1 MVSSASL
8 ASTAEA
14 TKVGAV
20 AKRHVPVGATGVPAD
35 VVRCWPYEVDQAPV
49 LKIGQVVDEL
59 EAEFPALTISKV
71 RYLEDAQLISPY
83 RKGGPQGHRRYSRAH
98 VERLRYILTRQRDDL
113 CHLQAIGQT
122 LSELDQGKADENP
135 TVGPQ
140 LVTNNGELVVNLPN
154 DQLLSVSQLAKRLG
168 VSIAQIEQV
177 VTARIAAPDAKGR
190 FDART
195 AQVVRLALEISKRG
209 IPLRNL
215 RSVSMAADREAE
227 LIGSTARLHT
237 RGAGQD
243 SCALGLELA
252 QLVSALHT
260 TLLEKAV
267 ASDC

>member
-1 MVSSASL
+1 
-8 ASTAEA
+8 
-14 TKVGAV
+14 
-20 AKRHVPVGATGVPAD
+20 
-35 VVRCWPYEVDQAPV
+35 
-49 LKIGQVVDEL
+49 VVDEL

-122 LSELDQGKADENP
+122 LSELDQGIADETP

>member
-35 VVRCWPYEVDQAPV
+35 MVKCWPYEVDQAPV

-59 EAEFPALTISKV
+59 EAEFPALTVSKV

-135 TVGPQ
+135 AVGPQ

-177 VTARIAAPDAKGR
+177 VEARIAAPDAKGR

-227 LIGSTARLHT
+227 LISSTARLHT

-243 SCALGLELA
+243 SCALGLEIA

-267 ASDC
+267 VSDC

>member
-35 VVRCWPYEVDQAPV
+35 VARCWPYEVDQAPV

-122 LSELDQGKADENP
+122 LSELDQGIADETP
-135 TVGPQ
+135 AVGPQ

-190 FDART
+190 FDVRT

-227 LIGSTARLHT
+227 LISSTARLHT

-267 ASDC
+267 LSDC

>member
-35 VVRCWPYEVDQAPV
+35 MVKCWPYEVDQAPV

-59 EAEFPALTISKV
+59 EAEFPALTVSKV

-122 LSELDQGKADENP
+122 LSELDQGIADENP
-135 TVGPQ
+135 AVGPQ

-227 LIGSTARLHT
+227 LISSTARLHT

-243 SCALGLELA
+243 SCALGLEIA

-267 ASDC
+267 VSDC

>member
-20 AKRHVPVGATGVPAD
+20 AKRHVPVGATSVPAD
-35 VVRCWPYEVDQAPV
+35 MVKCWPYEVDQAPV

-59 EAEFPALTISKV
+59 EAEFPALTVSKV

-135 TVGPQ
+135 AVGPQ

-177 VTARIAAPDAKGR
+177 VEARITAPDAKGR

-227 LIGSTARLHT
+227 LISSTARLHT

>member
-1 MVSSASL
+1 MTSSSSAVS
-8 ASTAEA
+8 AIET
-14 TKVGAV
+14 TKAGAV
-20 AKRHVPVGATGVPAD
+20 AKDHASIEATRVPAD
-35 VVRCWPYEVDQAPV
+35 VARCWPYEVDQAPV

-83 RKGGPQGHRRYSRAH
+83 RKGGRQGHRRYSRAH

-122 LSELDQGKADENP
+122 LSELDQGIADETP
-135 TVGPQ
+135 AVGPQ

-177 VTARIAAPDAKGR
+177 VTATPDAKGR

-227 LIGSTARLHT
+227 LISSTARLHT

-243 SCALGLELA
+243 SCALGLEIA

-267 ASDC
+267 VSDC

>member
-1 MVSSASL
+1 MTSSSSAVS
-8 ASTAEA
+8 AIET
-14 TKVGAV
+14 TKAGAV
-20 AKRHVPVGATGVPAD
+20 AKDHASIEATRVPAD
-35 VVRCWPYEVDQAPV
+35 VARCWPYEVDQAPV

-83 RKGGPQGHRRYSRAH
+83 RKGGRQGHRRYSRAH

-122 LSELDQGKADENP
+122 LSELDQGIADETP
-135 TVGPQ
+135 AVGPQ

-227 LIGSTARLHT
+227 LISSTARLHT

-243 SCALGLELA
+243 SCALGLVIA

-267 ASDC
+267 VSDC

>member
-35 VVRCWPYEVDQAPV
+35 MVKCWPYEVDQAPV

-59 EAEFPALTISKV
+59 EAEFPALTVSKV

-135 TVGPQ
+135 AVGPQ

-177 VTARIAAPDAKGR
+177 VEARITAPDAKGR

-267 ASDC
+267 LSDC

>member
-1 MVSSASL
+1 MTSSSSAVS
-8 ASTAEA
+8 AIET
-14 TKVGAV
+14 TKAGAV
-20 AKRHVPVGATGVPAD
+20 AKGHAPIEATRVPAD

-83 RKGGPQGHRRYSRAH
+83 RKGGPQAHRRYSRAH

-122 LSELDQGKADENP
+122 LSELDQGIADETP

-195 AQVVRLALEISKRG
+195 AQVVRLALEISKHG

-227 LIGSTARLHT
+227 LISSTARLHT

-243 SCALGLELA
+243 SCALGLEIA

-267 ASDC
+267 VSDC

>member
-1 MVSSASL
+1 MTSSSSAVS
-8 ASTAEA
+8 AIET
-14 TKVGAV
+14 TKAGAV
-20 AKRHVPVGATGVPAD
+20 AKDHASIEATRVPAD
-35 VVRCWPYEVDQAPV
+35 VARCWPYEVEQAPV

-83 RKGGPQGHRRYSRAH
+83 RKGGRQGHRRYSRAH

-122 LSELDQGKADENP
+122 LSELDQGIADETP
-135 TVGPQ
+135 AVGPQ

-168 VSIAQIEQV
+168 VSSAQIEQV

-227 LIGSTARLHT
+227 LISSTARLHT

-243 SCALGLELA
+243 SCALGLEIA

-267 ASDC
+267 VSDC

>member
-1 MVSSASL
+1 MTSSSSAVS
-8 ASTAEA
+8 AIET
-14 TKVGAV
+14 TKAGAV
-20 AKRHVPVGATGVPAD
+20 AKDHASIEATRVPAD
-35 VVRCWPYEVDQAPV
+35 VARCWPYEVDQAPV

-59 EAEFPALTISKV
+59 EAQFPALPISKV

-83 RKGGPQGHRRYSRAH
+83 RKGGRQGHRRYSRAH

-122 LSELDQGKADENP
+122 LSELDQGIADETP
-135 TVGPQ
+135 AVGPQ

-227 LIGSTARLHT
+227 LISSTARLHT

-243 SCALGLELA
+243 SCALGLEIA

-267 ASDC
+267 VSDC

>member
-35 VVRCWPYEVDQAPV
+35 MVKCWPYEVDQAPV

-122 LSELDQGKADENP
+122 LSELDQGIADETP

-227 LIGSTARLHT
+227 LISSTARLHT

>member
-135 TVGPQ
+135 AVGPQ

>member
-35 VVRCWPYEVDQAPV
+35 MVKCWPYEVDQAPV

-59 EAEFPALTISKV
+59 EAEFPALTVSKV

-135 TVGPQ
+135 AVGPQ

-177 VTARIAAPDAKGR
+177 VEARITAPDAKGR

-227 LIGSTARLHT
+227 LISSTARLHT

-267 ASDC
+267 VSDC

>member
-35 VVRCWPYEVDQAPV
+35 MVKCWPYEVDQAPV

-59 EAEFPALTISKV
+59 EAEFPALTVSKV

-135 TVGPQ
+135 AVGPQ

-177 VTARIAAPDAKGR
+177 VEARITAPDAKGR

-195 AQVVRLALEISKRG
+195 AQGVRLALEISKRG

-227 LIGSTARLHT
+227 LISSTARLHT

-267 ASDC
+267 LSDC

>member
-1 MVSSASL
+1 MTSSSSAVS
-8 ASTAEA
+8 AIET
-14 TKVGAV
+14 TKAGAV
-20 AKRHVPVGATGVPAD
+20 AKDHASIEATRVPAD
-35 VVRCWPYEVDQAPV
+35 VARCWPYEVDQAPV

-83 RKGGPQGHRRYSRAH
+83 RKGGRQGHRRYSRAH

-122 LSELDQGKADENP
+122 LSELDQGIADETP
-135 TVGPQ
+135 AVGPQ

-215 RSVSMAADREAE
+215 RSISMAADREAE
-227 LIGSTARLHT
+227 LISSTARLHT

-243 SCALGLELA
+243 SCALGLEIA

-267 ASDC
+267 VSDC

>member
-1 MVSSASL
+1 MTSSSSAVS
-8 ASTAEA
+8 AIET
-14 TKVGAV
+14 TKAGAV
-20 AKRHVPVGATGVPAD
+20 AKDHASIEATRVPAD
-35 VVRCWPYEVDQAPV
+35 VARCWPYEVDQAPV

-59 EAEFPALTISKV
+59 EAEFPALTVSKV

-83 RKGGPQGHRRYSRAH
+83 RKGGRQGHRRYSRAH

-122 LSELDQGKADENP
+122 LSELDQGIADETP
-135 TVGPQ
+135 AVGPQ

-227 LIGSTARLHT
+227 LISSTARLHT

-243 SCALGLELA
+243 SCALGLEIA

-267 ASDC
+267 VSDC

>member
-35 VVRCWPYEVDQAPV
+35 MVKCWPYEVDQAPV

-59 EAEFPALTISKV
+59 EAEFPALTVSKV

-122 LSELDQGKADENP
+122 LSELDQGIADETP

-227 LIGSTARLHT
+227 LISSTARLHT

>member
-1 MVSSASL
+1 MVSSASV

-20 AKRHVPVGATGVPAD
+20 AKGHVPVGATGVPAD
-35 VVRCWPYEVDQAPV
+35 MVKCWPYEVDQAPV
-49 LKIGQVVDEL
+49 LKIGQVL
-59 EAEFPALTISKV
+59 EAEFPALTVSKV

-135 TVGPQ
+135 AVGPQ

-168 VSIAQIEQV
+168 VAIAQIEQV
-177 VTARIAAPDAKGR
+177 VEARITAPDAKGR

-195 AQVVRLALEISKRG
+195 AQVVRLALEASKRG

-227 LIGSTARLHT
+227 LIGNTARLHT

-267 ASDC
+267 LSDC

>member
-1 MVSSASL
+1 MTSSSSAVS
-8 ASTAEA
+8 AIET
-14 TKVGAV
+14 TKAGAV
-20 AKRHVPVGATGVPAD
+20 AKGHAPIEATRVPAD

-122 LSELDQGKADENP
+122 LSELDQGIADETP

-227 LIGSTARLHT
+227 LISSTARLHT

-243 SCALGLELA
+243 SCALGLEIA

-267 ASDC
+267 VSDC

>member
-1 MVSSASL
+1 MTSSSSAVS
-8 ASTAEA
+8 AIET
-14 TKVGAV
+14 TKAGAV
-20 AKRHVPVGATGVPAD
+20 AKDHASIEATRVPAD
-35 VVRCWPYEVDQAPV
+35 VARCWPYEVDQAPV

-135 TVGPQ
+135 AVGPQ

-177 VTARIAAPDAKGR
+177 VEARITAPDAKGR

-195 AQVVRLALEISKRG
+195 AQVVRLALEASKRG

-227 LIGSTARLHT
+227 LIGNTARLHT

-243 SCALGLELA
+243 SCALGLEIA

-267 ASDC
+267 VSDC

>member
-122 LSELDQGKADENP
+122 LSELDQGIADETP

>member
-1 MVSSASL
+1 MTSSSSAVS
-8 ASTAEA
+8 AIET
-14 TKVGAV
+14 TKAGAV
-20 AKRHVPVGATGVPAD
+20 AKDHASIEATRVPAD
-35 VVRCWPYEVDQAPV
+35 VARCWPYEVDQAPV

-71 RYLEDAQLISPY
+71 RYLEDDQLISPY
-83 RKGGPQGHRRYSRAH
+83 RKGGRQGHRRYSRAH

-122 LSELDQGKADENP
+122 LSELDQGIADETP
-135 TVGPQ
+135 AVGPQ

-227 LIGSTARLHT
+227 LISSTARLHT

-243 SCALGLELA
+243 SCALGLEIA

-267 ASDC
+267 VSDC

>member
-59 EAEFPALTISKV
+59 EAEFPALTVSKV

-135 TVGPQ
+135 AVGPQ

-177 VTARIAAPDAKGR
+177 VEARITAPDAKGR

-227 LIGSTARLHT
+227 LISSTARLHT

>member
-1 MVSSASL
+1 MVYSASL

-35 VVRCWPYEVDQAPV
+35 MVKCWPYEVDQAPV

-59 EAEFPALTISKV
+59 EAEFPALTVSKV

-135 TVGPQ
+135 AVGPQ

-177 VTARIAAPDAKGR
+177 VEARITAPDAKGR
-190 FDART
+190 FDVRT
-195 AQVVRLALEISKRG
+195 AQVVRLALEASKRG

-227 LIGSTARLHT
+227 LIGNTARLHT

-267 ASDC
+267 LSDC

>member
-35 VVRCWPYEVDQAPV
+35 MVKCWPYEVDQAPV

-59 EAEFPALTISKV
+59 EAEFPALTVSKV

-135 TVGPQ
+135 AVGPQ

-177 VTARIAAPDAKGR
+177 VEARITAPDAKGR

-227 LIGSTARLHT
+227 LISSTARLHT

-243 SCALGLELA
+243 SCALGLEIA

-267 ASDC
+267 VSDC

>member
-1 MVSSASL
+1 MTSSSSAVS
-8 ASTAEA
+8 AIET
-14 TKVGAV
+14 TKAGAV
-20 AKRHVPVGATGVPAD
+20 AKDHASIEATRVPAD
-35 VVRCWPYEVDQAPV
+35 VARCWPYEVDQAPV

-83 RKGGPQGHRRYSRAH
+83 RKGGRQGHRRYSRAH

-122 LSELDQGKADENP
+122 LSELDQGIADETP
-135 TVGPQ
+135 AVGPQ

-227 LIGSTARLHT
+227 LISSTARLHT

-243 SCALGLELA
+243 SCALGLEIA

-267 ASDC
+267 VSDC

>member
-1 MVSSASL
+1 MTSSSSAVS
-8 ASTAEA
+8 AIET
-14 TKVGAV
+14 TKAGAV
-20 AKRHVPVGATGVPAD
+20 AKDHASIEATRVPAD

-59 EAEFPALTISKV
+59 EAEFPALTVSKV

-135 TVGPQ
+135 AVGPQ
-140 LVTNNGELVVNLPN
+140 LVTSNGELVVNLPN

-168 VSIAQIEQV
+168 VAIAQIEQV
-177 VTARIAAPDAKGR
+177 VEARITAPDAKGR

-195 AQVVRLALEISKRG
+195 AQVVRLALEASKRG

-227 LIGSTARLHT
+227 LIGNTARLHT

-267 ASDC
+267 LSDC

>member
-14 TKVGAV
+14 TKLGAV

-35 VVRCWPYEVDQAPV
+35 MVKCWPYEVDQAPV

-59 EAEFPALTISKV
+59 EAEFPALTVSKV

-135 TVGPQ
+135 AVGPQ

-177 VTARIAAPDAKGR
+177 VEARITAPDAKGR

-227 LIGSTARLHT
+227 LISSTARLHT

>member
-1 MVSSASL
+1 MVASASL

-35 VVRCWPYEVDQAPV
+35 MVKCWPYEVDQAPV

-59 EAEFPALTISKV
+59 EAEFPALTVSKV

-122 LSELDQGKADENP
+122 LSELDQGIADETP

-227 LIGSTARLHT
+227 LISSTARLHT

>member
-20 AKRHVPVGATGVPAD
+20 AKGHVPVGATSVPAD
-35 VVRCWPYEVDQAPV
+35 MVKCWPYEVDQAPV

-59 EAEFPALTISKV
+59 EAEFPALTVSKV

-135 TVGPQ
+135 AVGPQ
-140 LVTNNGELVVNLPN
+140 LVTSNGELVVNLPN

-215 RSVSMAADREAE
+215 RSISMAADREAE
-227 LIGSTARLHT
+227 LISSTARLHT

-243 SCALGLELA
+243 SCALGLEIA

-267 ASDC
+267 VSDC

>member
-35 VVRCWPYEVDQAPV
+35 MVKCWPYEVDQAPV

-59 EAEFPALTISKV
+59 EAEFPALTVSKV

-135 TVGPQ
+135 AVGPQ

>member
-35 VVRCWPYEVDQAPV
+35 MVKCWPYEVDQAPV

-59 EAEFPALTISKV
+59 EAEFPALTVSKV

-122 LSELDQGKADENP
+122 LSELDQGIADETP
-135 TVGPQ
+135 AVGPQ

-227 LIGSTARLHT
+227 LISSTARLHT

-243 SCALGLELA
+243 SCALGLEIA

-267 ASDC
+267 VSDC

>member
-35 VVRCWPYEVDQAPV
+35 MVKCWPYEVDQAPV

-59 EAEFPALTISKV
+59 EAEFPALTVSKV

-135 TVGPQ
+135 AVGPQ

-177 VTARIAAPDAKGR
+177 VEARITAPDAKGR

-227 LIGSTARLHT
+227 LISSTARLHT

-260 TLLEKAV
+260 TLLEKDV
-267 ASDC
+267 LSDC

>member
-1 MVSSASL
+1 MVSSASR

-35 VVRCWPYEVDQAPV
+35 MVKCWPYEVDQAPV

-59 EAEFPALTISKV
+59 EAEFPALTVSKV

-135 TVGPQ
+135 AVGPQ

-177 VTARIAAPDAKGR
+177 VEARITAPDAKGR

-227 LIGSTARLHT
+227 LISSTARLHT

>member
-1 MVSSASL
+1 MVASASL

-35 VVRCWPYEVDQAPV
+35 MVKCWPYEVDQAPV

-59 EAEFPALTISKV
+59 EAEFPALTVSKV

-135 TVGPQ
+135 AVGPQ

-177 VTARIAAPDAKGR
+177 VEARITAPDAKGR

-227 LIGSTARLHT
+227 LISSTARLHT

-243 SCALGLELA
+243 SCALGLEIA

-267 ASDC
+267 VSDC

>member
-35 VVRCWPYEVDQAPV
+35 MVKCWPYEVDQAPV

-59 EAEFPALTISKV
+59 EAEFPALTVSKV

-135 TVGPQ
+135 AVGPQ
-140 LVTNNGELVVNLPN
+140 LVTSNGELVVNLPN

-177 VTARIAAPDAKGR
+177 VEARITAPDAKGR

-227 LIGSTARLHT
+227 LISSTARLHT

>member
-1 MVSSASL
+1 MVASASL

-35 VVRCWPYEVDQAPV
+35 MVKCWPYEVDQAPV

-59 EAEFPALTISKV
+59 EAEFPALTVSKV

-135 TVGPQ
+135 AVGPQ

-177 VTARIAAPDAKGR
+177 VEARITAPDAKGR

-227 LIGSTARLHT
+227 LISSTARLHT

-267 ASDC
+267 LSDC